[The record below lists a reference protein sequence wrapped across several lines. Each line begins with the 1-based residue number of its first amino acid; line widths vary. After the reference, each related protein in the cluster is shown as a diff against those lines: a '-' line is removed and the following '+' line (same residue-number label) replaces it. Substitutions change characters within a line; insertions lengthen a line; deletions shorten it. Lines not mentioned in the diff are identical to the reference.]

1 MKPLTATWADQGF
14 FGRIMHPFAA
24 KTPKTNAKEECAKAD
39 STDFKNIQTCYEAHP
54 GQEQGN
60 LLVP

>member
-1 MKPLTATWADQGF
+1 
-14 FGRIMHPFAA
+14 MHPFAA
-24 KTPKTNAKEECAKAD
+24 KTPKTNAKEECAEAD
-39 STDFKNIQTCYEAHP
+39 STDFKNIWTWDEVHP